1 LIIGQVLDKI
11 LNLLKPKVVKLIHRA
26 NKWFSKKPIIIW

>member
-11 LNLLKPKVVKLIHRA
+11 LNLLKPKIVKLIRRM
-26 NKWFSKKPIIIW
+26 NKWCVL